1 MSLFFA
7 DSVMIHTKKAV
18 QRKPNLKFFNQKT
31 CEWNALNFLDRPGP
45 RTVLCSK
52 PGKRLVITNRELIK
66 WRTSDSRAKHKTS
79 QGASALS
86 L

>member
-18 QRKPNLKFFNQKT
+18 QRKPNLKFFNEKT

-52 PGKRLVITNRELIK
+52 PGKRLVKFITNRG
-66 WRTSDSRAKHKTS
+66 TSNSRAKHKRKLKL
-79 QGASALS
+79 QI
-86 L
+86 

>member
-18 QRKPNLKFFNQKT
+18 QRKPNLKFFNEKT

-52 PGKRLVITNRELIK
+52 PGKRLVITNSENGERAIAERNIK
-66 WRTSDSRAKHKTS
+66 HRRV
-79 QGASALS
+79 QVP
-86 L
+86 

>member
-66 WRTSDSRAKHKTS
+66 HRRV
-79 QGASALS
+79 QVP
-86 L
+86 